1 MRQRISDLLD
11 GYEDGSV
18 ELSGN
23 TPLSPARIKELT
35 RKRITKKK
43 SGLPRILGAAAAA
56 AACMGLVFLAGYAAR
71 TAEHTPGGP
80 DFQDPHPVAEP
91 TAEPTAD
98 TDPYQPPQCPDG
110 CDMLPGGFN
119 PVLRFNGIRYHWAGL
134 NQSSY
139 NGYVDENGRTHT
151 PTYRPAGFE
160 AVGDFTVISHLSGEE
175 PQELELKA
183 GFDAVGTVYANPEK
197 PAAVYVRMETEWF
210 AESYVRF
217 TADYYESGLICFE
230 NQLYW
235 FAVGQSDKSPHLK
248 GLPEDA
254 VSVGTLHVIDKD
266 LIPSGQLEINFS
278 TDCYGNPLEG
288 REVFRVP
295 TDSDA
300 IYVYEEQF
308 WREGS
313 YDAWVACPRWEGPA
327 G

>member
-1 MRQRISDLLD
+1 MNRRISDLLD

-18 ELSGN
+18 DLTGD

-35 RKRITKKK
+35 RKRITRKK

-80 DFQDPHPVAEP
+80 DSQDPHPATEP
-91 TAEPTAD
+91 ASEPAAD
-98 TDPYQPPQCPDG
+98 TDPYQPPQCPDN

-119 PVLRFNGIRYHWAGL
+119 PVLRCNGIFYHWVGL

-139 NGYVDENGRTHT
+139 SGYVDEAGRTHT
-151 PTYRPAGFE
+151 PTYLPAGFE
-160 AVGDFTVISHLSGEE
+160 AVGDFTVISHLSEEE
-175 PQELELKA
+175 PNELELKA
-183 GFDAVGTVYANPEK
+183 GFNAAGTVFANPEK

-230 NQLYW
+230 DQLYW
-235 FAVGQSDKSPHLK
+235 FSFGSESPHLDE
-248 GLPEDA
+248 LPEDA
-254 VSVGTLHVIDKD
+254 DSVGALHVVDKD

-278 TDCYGNPLEG
+278 TDSYGNSLEG

-308 WREGS
+308 WRGGS
-313 YDAWVACPRWEGPA
+313 YDAWVTCPRWEGPA